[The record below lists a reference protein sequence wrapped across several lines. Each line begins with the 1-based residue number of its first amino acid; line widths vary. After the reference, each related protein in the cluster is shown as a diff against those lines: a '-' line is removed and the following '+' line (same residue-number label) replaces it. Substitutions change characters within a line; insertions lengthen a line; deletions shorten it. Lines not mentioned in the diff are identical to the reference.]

1 MGTFNSHESN
11 KFAEAAVAAGQEYL
25 VDRDKILSDGASRG
39 FPLVPG
45 ESLSALIQAGLKAR
59 QKLTEMAGKIYDE
72 ERARIL
78 ELSDFNLKLI
88 VETTKIAMLSYRN
101 ALKRYSEEVEH
112 ELRGQEINHELLAEQ
127 EEIGMAALR
136 LLQVQVRLAIQQYQN
151 EIRSLILALKLL
163 LDEGRIDLNLLIHL
177 TRLTINEMA
186 QVALDQNEVRNAGQI
201 LLTELANL
209 QKLTTD
215 PQGGTYVTT
224 LAGAYE
230 VVATQSNTLAT
241 KLINKLDESGP

>member
-1 MGTFNSHESN
+1 MASFDKHEAN
-11 KFAEAAVAAGQEYL
+11 KYAEAAAAAGLEYL
-25 VDRDKILSDGASRG
+25 ETRAKVLSDGAGRG
-39 FPLVPG
+39 FPMVPG
-45 ESLSALIQAGLKAR
+45 ESLSALVQAGLKVR
-59 QKLTEMAGKIYDE
+59 QKLTELHGKVYGE
-72 ERARIL
+72 ERDRLL
-78 ELSDFNLKLI
+78 ELSTFNLKLI

-186 QVALDQNEVRNAGQI
+186 QVALDQNEVRNVGQI

-241 KLINKLDESGP
+241 KLINKLGGSGP

>member
-1 MGTFNSHESN
+1 MASFDKHEAN
-11 KFAEAAVAAGQEYL
+11 KYAEAAAAAGLEYL
-25 VDRDKILSDGASRG
+25 ETRAKVLSDGAGRG
-39 FPLVPG
+39 FPMVPG
-45 ESLSALIQAGLKAR
+45 EGLAQLLAVGLKAKTALVT
-59 QKLTEMAGKIYDE
+59 QGGKIFEE
-72 ERARIL
+72 ERERIL
-78 ELSDFNLKLI
+78 ELSTFNLKLI

-186 QVALDQNEVRNAGQI
+186 QVALDQNEVRNVGQI

-241 KLINKLDESGP
+241 KLINKLGGSGP

>member
-1 MGTFNSHESN
+1 MATFDKHESN
-11 KFAEAAVAAGQEYL
+11 KWAQAASAAGQEYL
-25 VDRDKILSDGASRG
+25 EVRGKVLNDGAARG
-39 FPLVPG
+39 FPMVPG
-45 ESLSALIQAGLKAR
+45 ESLSALVQAGMKAR
-59 QKLTEMAGKIYDE
+59 QKLTQEHGKIYGE
-72 ERARIL
+72 ERDRLL
-78 ELSDFNLKLI
+78 ELSTFNLKLI

-112 ELRGQEINHELLAEQ
+112 ELRGQEINHELLMEQ

-186 QVALDQNEVRNAGQI
+186 QVALDQNEVRNVGQI

-241 KLINKLDESGP
+241 KLINKLGGSGP